1 MYDNLCV
8 FILRS
13 AQSIR
18 VSLLKLL
25 CVIFEGFWVHVEVFQ
40 RFSYVAGEMDEGAE
54 VGVKM
59 FV

>member
-25 CVIFEGFWVHVEVFQ
+25 CVIFEGFWVRVEVFQ

-54 VGVKM
+54 VGVKV